1 MNEVYIT
8 KSGKFLPNAP
18 VDNEQMEVF
27 LGKINDISSK
37 AKRIVLRNNGIQ
49 TRYYAIDEKGNSTH
63 TNAQLTAQA
72 VNTLF
77 SNDFTIKNI
86 EVLSCGT
93 STPDCLLPSHASM
106 VQGYLGG
113 NSLELNSSS
122 GVCNSGMNALKFGFL
137 SVKSGNSQN
146 AICTG
151 SERVSSWLR
160 SEKYENEIQSLQQLE
175 EQPIIAFKK
184 DFLRFMLSDGA
195 AAFLLENHP
204 STPASLK
211 IEWMDAYSYANE
223 LEACMYAGGDKLA
236 NGDIKPWSDYSTDKW
251 LSESI
256 FSIKQDVKLLNEN
269 ILVKGAES
277 MKKTLEKH
285 NLSPC
290 DISYFLPHIS
300 SCYFK
305 DRLYDELKT
314 VGIDIPKEKW
324 FLNLTKVGN
333 VGAASAY
340 LMVEELMNSGK
351 LKSGDTILLSVPES
365 GKFSYTYAFFKKI

>member
-1 MNEVYIT
+1 MLEIEKIT
-8 KSGKFLPNAP
+8 LKNKI
-18 VDNEQMEVF
+18 VDKDNYFEIGYCEELKIYMMHVF
-27 LGKINDISSK
+27 VSWIASYY
-37 AKRIVLRNNGIQ
+37 
-49 TRYYAIDEKGNSTH
+49 RYYKIDKEDYNLYKNSP
-63 TNAQLTAQA
+63 QS
-72 VNTLF
+72 F
-77 SNDFTIKNI
+77 YK
-86 EVLSCGT
+86 
-93 STPDCLLPSHASM
+93 
-106 VQGYLGG
+106 
-113 NSLELNSSS
+113 
-122 GVCNSGMNALKFGFL
+122 
-137 SVKSGNSQN
+137 
-146 AICTG
+146 
-151 SERVSSWLR
+151 
-160 SEKYENEIQSLQQLE
+160 KYENEIQSLQQLE

-195 AAFLLENHP
+195 AAFLLENRP

-236 NGDIKPWSDYSTDKW
+236 NGDIKPWSDYSTDEW

-365 GKFSYTYAFFKKI
+365 GRFSYTYAFLKKI